1 MLATGLSSYTTPA
14 HITRAAF
21 EACAFQTRAII
32 ESMQL
37 DSGRE
42 AAKDLKVDG
51 GMTNGDTVMQ
61 VLADITGF
69 GIIRPEMRECVSRL
83 VQSPGG
89 LCL

>member
-1 MLATGLSSYTTPA
+1 LTFSTGLSSYTTPA

-37 DSGRE
+37 DSGQVGVE
-42 AAKDLKVDG
+42 DLKVDG

-69 GIIRPEMRECVSRL
+69 GIIRPEMRE
-83 VQSPGG
+83 
-89 LCL
+89 

>member
-1 MLATGLSSYTTPA
+1 MLLTGLSSYTTPA
-14 HITRAAF
+14 HITRATF

-37 DSGRE
+37 DSGQEGAR
-42 AAKDLKVDG
+42 DLKVDG

-69 GIIRPEMRECVSRL
+69 GIIRPEMRE
-83 VQSPGG
+83 
-89 LCL
+89 